1 MKVFYE
7 SLIEYSRVDRLISG
21 LNEAEKNEILSLI
34 KETLTLRLI
43 DSILDKLSPASEELF
58 WELFLED
65 ASSEDIL
72 TFLEGE
78 VAGARLLIT
87 EKAKG
92 ILDELESEILE
103 EEKA

>member
-7 SLIEYSRVDRLISG
+7 SLIEYSRVDRLTSD

-43 DSILDKLSPASEELF
+43 DSIIDKLSPSAEELF

-78 VAGARLLIT
+78 VTGARLLIT

-103 EEKA
+103 DVV